1 MVKQTKKSPLITVN
15 LVSQYF
21 MIRLKLFS
29 IGCRK
34 TKTKA
39 KKNSRLEKKLY
50 NISI

>member
-1 MVKQTKKSPLITVN
+1 MVKQTKKALTVN

-39 KKNSRLEKKLY
+39 KKKQPIRKK
-50 NISI
+50 II